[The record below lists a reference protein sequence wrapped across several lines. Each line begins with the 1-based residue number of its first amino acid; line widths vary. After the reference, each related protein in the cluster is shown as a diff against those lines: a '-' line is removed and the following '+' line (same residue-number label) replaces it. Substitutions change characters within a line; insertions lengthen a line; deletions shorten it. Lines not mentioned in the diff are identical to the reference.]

1 MGEIL
6 ELFRPDEC
14 VRSVSEIDLT
24 EVKRSGYEALM
35 LDLDNTLLPWA
46 SSEVPESSKSWVETA
61 KGLGMKL
68 CIVSNTHNPKR
79 LNTIANDLGISCV
92 FRALKPRPHGFD
104 RAIKM
109 LGCKPE
115 NCVVVGD
122 QLLTDIL
129 GGNWACMHTILVE
142 PMHPKEFIGTK
153 LSRLVERWI
162 WARLRKHSACGTN
175 HGSNKSE
182 KRDTK

>member
-1 MGEIL
+1 MGELL
-6 ELFRPDEC
+6 ELFRPDQY
-14 VRSVSEIDLT
+14 VRNVSEIDLAAL
-24 EVKRSGYEALM
+24 KQDGFRALM

-46 SSEVPESSKSWVETA
+46 SSQVPESSRRWIESA
-61 KGLGMKL
+61 KAVGMGL

-79 LNTIANDLGISCV
+79 LNAVARELGISCV
-92 FRALKPRPHGFD
+92 FRALKPRPHCFE
-104 RAIKM
+104 RALKM
-109 LGCKPE
+109 LGCKAE

-153 LSRLVERWI
+153 LSRLIERWI
-162 WARLRKHSACGTN
+162 MRRLRRPAAGTN
-175 HGSNKSE
+175 DGLYKSE
-182 KRDTK
+182 KQDTK

>member
-1 MGEIL
+1 MGEML
-6 ELFRPDEC
+6 EMFRPDQY
-14 VRSVSEIDLT
+14 VRNVTEINLDAL
-24 EVKRSGYEALM
+24 RQNGYKALM

-46 SSEVPESSKSWVETA
+46 SSQIPESSRQWIESA
-61 KGLGMKL
+61 KAMGMQL

-79 LNTIANDLGISCV
+79 LNGVARELGISCI
-92 FRALKPRPHGFD
+92 FRALKPGPHGFE
-104 RAIKM
+104 RALKM
-109 LGCKPE
+109 LGCKAE

-153 LSRLVERWI
+153 LSRLVERFI
-162 WARLRKHSACGTN
+162 IARLRKRSASGTN
-175 HGSNKSE
+175 GGLCKSE
-182 KRDTK
+182 EQDTK

>member
-1 MGEIL
+1 MGEFL
-6 ELFRPDEC
+6 ELFRPDQC
-14 VRSVSEIDLT
+14 VRNVCEIDLMALYQ
-24 EVKRSGYEALM
+24 SGFRALM

-46 SSEVPESSKSWVETA
+46 SSLVPESSKQWIESA
-61 KGLGMKL
+61 KAAGMGL

-79 LNTIANDLGISCV
+79 LNAIARELGISCV
-92 FRALKPRPHGFD
+92 FRALKPRPHGFE
-104 RAIKM
+104 RALKM
-109 LGCKPE
+109 LGCKAE

-162 WARLRKHSACGTN
+162 MCRLRRSSAGTN
-175 HGSNKSE
+175 GSLCKSE
-182 KRDTK
+182 KQDTK